1 MFSEIEL
8 NIIIKGCINQDRN
21 KQQAFYKHF
30 YGYSAA
36 ICMRYTAKQ
45 EDISEVVNDGFLKVF
60 KEIHNFRTPNDNY
73 LATLKAWIRRIM
85 INTSIDHYRKYN
97 KNEPTIIDV
106 DKQLET
112 QKVDYETP
120 IDKLSYQEVVKLVQ
134 ELSPIYRM
142 VFNMYV
148 IDGLNHE
155 EISKQLNIS
164 VGTSKSNLSKARL
177 NVMKLIE
184 NKHIAKV

>member
-1 MFSEIEL
+1 
-8 NIIIKGCINQDRN
+8 
-21 KQQAFYKHF
+21 
-30 YGYSAA
+30 
-36 ICMRYTAKQ
+36 MRYTSKK
-45 EDISEVVNDGFLKVF
+45 EDISEVINDGFLKVF
-60 KEIHNFRTPNDNY
+60 KEIHTFRIPNANCV
-73 LATLKAWIRRIM
+73 ATLKSWIRSIM

-112 QKVDYETP
+112 QKIDYETP
-120 IDKLSYQEVVKLVQ
+120 LDKLSYDEVVKLVQ
-134 ELSPIYRM
+134 ELSPMYRM

-164 VGTSKSNLSKARL
+164 IGTSKSNLSKARM

-184 NKHIAKV
+184 NNYKPTV

>member
-1 MFSEIEL
+1 VEI
-8 NIIIKGCINQDRN
+8 
-21 KQQAFYKHF
+21 
-30 YGYSAA
+30 
-36 ICMRYTAKQ
+36 
-45 EDISEVVNDGFLKVF
+45 VNDGFLKIF
-60 KEIHNFRTPNDNY
+60 KQIQTFNIPNVHLDN
-73 LATLKAWIRRIM
+73 TIRAWIRRFM
-85 INTSIDHYRKYN
+85 INVSIDYYRKFV
-97 KNEPTIIDV
+97 KDV
-106 DKQLET
+106 PVTVEVEEKSELLSDNYTTPLDKIS
-112 QKVDYETP
+112 YE
-120 IDKLSYQEVVKLVQ
+120 EVIKLVQ
-134 ELSPIYRM
+134 ELSPMYRM